1 MHVIRMIGALALLAA
16 TPVAAQDVVGFGTL
30 PPGSMANAMM
40 NAIVKVVSIK
50 ENLPGVVQPHA
61 GSTQYLPLLN
71 RGELDFA
78 NTNAL
83 DAHFAKQGI
92 EIFTSPNANLRMATV
107 IYPLRQQ
114 ILVRKDSAIK
124 SFADLKGKR
133 LVGGYQAQRSV
144 QVLLDGLLAAGGLT
158 MSDVQMVPIPNV
170 VRGLEEFERGR
181 ADASLGA
188 MEMPKVR
195 EVAAQRPGIV
205 FLSSASTPAALAAMQ
220 KIAPPAYLDEV
231 KPSAAQPGMDGPTVV
246 QAYDYVLLTRADL
259 PDEVVYKV
267 VKAMHDNKGD
277 LEAAVPGFREFTPGK
292 MAKPSTVDYHP
303 GAIKFYTEK
312 GLWPPKG

>member
-1 MHVIRMIGALALLAA
+1 MHVMGMIGALVFLAA

-40 NAIVKVVSIK
+40 NAIVKVVSTK
-50 ENLPGVVQPHA
+50 ENLHSVVQPHA

-92 EIFTSPNANLRMATV
+92 EIFTIPNANLRMATV

-114 ILVRKDSAIK
+114 LLVRKDSGIK

-144 QVLLDGLLAAGGLT
+144 QVLLDGCWRPAG
-158 MSDVQMVPIPNV
+158 S
-170 VRGLEEFERGR
+170 R
-181 ADASLGA
+181 
-188 MEMPKVR
+188 
-195 EVAAQRPGIV
+195 
-205 FLSSASTPAALAAMQ
+205 
-220 KIAPPAYLDEV
+220 
-231 KPSAAQPGMDGPTVV
+231 
-246 QAYDYVLLTRADL
+246 
-259 PDEVVYKV
+259 
-267 VKAMHDNKGD
+267 
-277 LEAAVPGFREFTPGK
+277 
-292 MAKPSTVDYHP
+292 
-303 GAIKFYTEK
+303 
-312 GLWPPKG
+312 

>member
-1 MHVIRMIGALALLAA
+1 MGLIGGLALLAA
-16 TPVAAQDVVGFGTL
+16 TPAAAQDVVGYGTL

-40 NAIVKVVSIK
+40 NAIVKVVSTK

-61 GSTQYLPLLN
+61 GSTQFLPLLN

-83 DAHFAKQGI
+83 DAHFARQGI
-92 EIFTSPNANLRMATV
+92 EVFSSPNPKLRMVTV

-114 ILVRKDSAIK
+114 LLVRKDSGIK
-124 SFADLKGKR
+124 SLAELKGKR
-133 LVGGYQAQRSV
+133 VVGGYQAQRSV
-144 QVLLDGLLAAGGLT
+144 QVLLEGLLAGAGLS
-158 MSDVQMVPIPNV
+158 MSEVQMVPIPNV

-195 EVAAQRPGIV
+195 EVAAQTSIA
-205 FLSSASTPAALAAMQ
+205 FLSSVPTPAALAAMQ
-220 KIAPPAYLDEV
+220 KIAPPAYFDEV
-231 KPSAAQPGMDGPTVV
+231 KPSAAQPGMERPTVV
-246 QAYDYVLLTRADL
+246 QAYDYVLLTRSDL

-267 VKAMHDNKGD
+267 VKAMHDNKGE
-277 LEAAVPGFREFTPGK
+277 LEAAVPGFREFEPGK
-292 MAKPSTVDYHP
+292 MAKPGTVDYHP
-303 GAIKFYTEK
+303 GAIRFYSEK